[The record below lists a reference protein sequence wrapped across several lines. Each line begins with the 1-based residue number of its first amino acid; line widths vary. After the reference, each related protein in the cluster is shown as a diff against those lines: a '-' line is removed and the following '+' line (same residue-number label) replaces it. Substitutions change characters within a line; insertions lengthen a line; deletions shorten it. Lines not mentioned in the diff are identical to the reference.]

1 MSRAASSASMAA
13 ICAWIGARAGEPG
26 RARARLAASSRR
38 VRSSS
43 PMVRPAGCCTG
54 RFAGLEPGV
63 DLRLDDYAGAAV
75 IMANEVRS
83 PVFPMVLAR
92 K

>member
-1 MSRAASSASMAA
+1 MITASVEYQEPDIVQVGRVSRAASSASMAA

-43 PMVRPAGCCTG
+43 PQELAPA
-54 RFAGLEPGV
+54 EPGTPF
-63 DLRLDDYAGAAV
+63 LAGT
-75 IMANEVRS
+75 EGC
-83 PVFPMVLAR
+83 P
-92 K
+92 